1 VLKRHHGTTEKTGIA
16 MIDESIVCVKFTEF
30 DHCAFVV
37 QGNSYLREQLVL
49 K

>member
-1 VLKRHHGTTEKTGIA
+1 
-16 MIDESIVCVKFTEF
+16 VCVKFTEF

-49 K
+49 KWFGWNLNYIIVKEREHRVSS